1 MKFNIDNLS
10 NCKNITECARLLG
23 YNYYNGNV
31 KKKLVAACDKIGFDL
46 WSHLESINK
55 SIKRFCLNCGTS
67 LKRGQY
73 KFCSRSYAASKYSF
87 SIISMY
93 SINLYSNR

>member
-10 NCKNITECARLLG
+10 KCKNITECARLLG

-31 KKKLVAACDKIGFDL
+31 KKKLVAAYDKIGFDL
-46 WSHLESINK
+46 WSHLKSINK

-67 LKRGQY
+67 LKRRQY
-73 KFCSRSYAASKYSF
+73 KF
-87 SIISMY
+87 I
-93 SINLYSNR
+93 